1 MLFGVFNCDDMG
13 SFCAYSI
20 GGDITEILEH
30 LSEQAGYDV
39 LAENV
44 AWFQGIQRQLKPI
57 RYEFQD

>member
-13 SFCAYSI
+13 SYCAYSI

-30 LSEQAGYDV
+30 LSEQTGYDV
-39 LAENV
+39 LAERV
-44 AWFQGIQRQLKPI
+44 EWFQGIQRQLKPI